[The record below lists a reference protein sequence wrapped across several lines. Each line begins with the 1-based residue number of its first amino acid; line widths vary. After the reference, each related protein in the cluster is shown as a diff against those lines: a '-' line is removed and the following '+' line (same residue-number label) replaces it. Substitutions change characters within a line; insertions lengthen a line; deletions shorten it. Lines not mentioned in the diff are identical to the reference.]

1 MTSSGTERP
10 ASPHS
15 ILVIEAG
22 RGWSFMDIEHW
33 RPIDGFSGAYQVSD
47 MGNVRSMDYL
57 HTGRIQNLAP
67 AKSSNGYLSVML
79 FRDGRHK
86 RCSVHTLVAEAFIE
100 GKSDGM
106 EVNHKNGDKM
116 DNRVLNL
123 EWCTKSENVQHA
135 VSILGR
141 RVRPVIC
148 VETGEAFPSIIAAGR
163 ATGMDSSSIAKN
175 AKGKKPSV
183 RGTHWK
189 YL

>member
-1 MTSSGTERP
+1 
-10 ASPHS
+10 
-15 ILVIEAG
+15 
-22 RGWSFMDIEHW
+22 MDIEHW

-79 FRDGRHK
+79 FRDGKSKRH
-86 RCSVHTLVAEAFIE
+86 SVHALVAKAFVKN
-100 GKSDGM
+100 KSDGT

-116 DNRVLNL
+116 DNRAQNL
-123 EWCTKSENVQHA
+123 EWCTKSENAQHA
-135 VSILGR
+135 VSVLGR
-141 RVRPVIC
+141 RVRPVLC
-148 VETGEAFPSIIAAGR
+148 VETGERFPSIIAASK
-163 ATGMDSSSIAKN
+163 ATSMDSSSIAKN

-183 RGTHWK
+183 RGMHWK